1 MNTHTHI
8 YYVYMYFQQIRTLLY
23 TQTHNHTHS
32 IPNCRIIETGW
43 DKGNWTVLLEKISDT
58 RLTPGLSQIGPE
70 CATPT
75 LHIRK

>member
-1 MNTHTHI
+1 MMVIITIMIIIIIIIFIMT
-8 YYVYMYFQQIRTLLY
+8 FPTLAP
-23 TQTHNHTHS
+23 QNHTHS

-58 RLTPGLSQIGPE
+58 RLTPGLAQIGPE
-70 CATPT
+70 CAIPT